1 MPAVRAL
8 TAGRP
13 TRRLVTNPP
22 ARRPMVV
29 CPATAADLPAMA
41 RLQLASL
48 PHGLF
53 PRLGPG
59 FVRRWHATY
68 LDSPYGVAL
77 VFRSPGEPV
86 VGYLL
91 GSTDQVAHMDH
102 VLQVHRRGL
111 AVRGGVALLARPGTA
126 AQFLRTRAWRYARRL
141 LSPRPPARPQTEPG
155 EGGPEAPVRTAVVTA
170 VAVNP
175 SSRGT
180 GAGGAL
186 VQAFL
191 VAAAAADASCARLVT
206 KAGPTGASH
215 FYQRLGWSV
224 TGTHADRDG
233 DLVRAF
239 CYDLVRTAHPG
250 TDARTPSSAHARSNA
265 PSARDSEAV

>member
-1 MPAVRAL
+1 M
-8 TAGRP
+8 TS
-13 TRRLVTNPP
+13 PP
-22 ARRPMVV
+22 ARRPLVV

-41 RLQLASL
+41 RLQIASL

-77 VFRSPGEPV
+77 VVRSPSEPV
-86 VGYLL
+86 VGFLI

-111 AVRGGVALLARPGTA
+111 AVRGSVALLGRPGTA
-126 AQFLRTRAWRYARRL
+126 AQFLRTRARRYARRL
-141 LSPRPPARPQTEPG
+141 LTSRPPARPEETGPG
-155 EGGPEAPVRTAVVTA
+155 EASPEAPVRTAVVTA
-170 VAVNP
+170 VAVHR
-175 SSRGT
+175 SARGT
-180 GAGGAL
+180 GAGGLL
-186 VQAFL
+186 VHAFL
-191 VAAAAADASCARLVT
+191 SAAGAANASCARLVT

-215 FYQRLGWSV
+215 FYERLGWSV

-239 CYDLVRTAHPG
+239 CYDLVATALPS
-250 TDARTPSSAHARSNA
+250 TDAGTPSSTRARGKTSG
-265 PSARDSEAV
+265 ARDSEAV